1 MKKVNQDLKNNI
13 LEKIY
18 MICSEEH
25 YILRDFKNKFISSF
39 NSDDFNYFLFERDN
53 FNDLEVKNCILSHSF
68 FVEKKLII
76 FDNVNLSDNKNID
89 EFIDCIKASFDTNVI
104 LILENEVPKKKKLVD
119 FVKENGYFVEVKE
132 QSRDILV
139 KYITKKLNENKM
151 QMSLSNVSYLLD
163 KTNNNLSILNNE
175 LEKVICYSIGKSVI
189 EKTDIDEIVSNTL
202 EDKVYKMIENINKSD
217 IKSVV
222 SLYSELVALNV
233 NPSSI
238 ISKIRYNY
246 VQILKVKNLIDEGI
260 TIDAM
265 LKRLNLKWKWQIDKI
280 INIARKTDPEKILNK
295 IRYILELDKE
305 RLSGNIDQK
314 IALELIIFC

>member
-1 MKKVNQDLKNNI
+1 MKKVNQDLKNNT

-76 FDNVNLSDNKNID
+76 FDNVNLSDNKNIE
-89 EFIDCIKASFDTNVI
+89 EFIDYIKSSFDTNVI

-163 KTNNNLSILNNE
+163 KTNDNLSILNNE

-202 EDKVYKMIENINKSD
+202 EDKVYKMIENINKTD

>member
-1 MKKVNQDLKNNI
+1 MKKVNQDLKNNT

-76 FDNVNLSDNKNID
+76 FDNVNLSDSKNID

-163 KTNNNLSILNNE
+163 KTNDNLSILNNE

-202 EDKVYKMIENINKSD
+202 EDKVYKMIESINKSD

-233 NPSSI
+233 NLSSI